1 MTRADFAA
9 RLAQGPLLLD
19 GATGSNLMLAG
30 MPKGVCAESWILDHP
45 QTILDLQ
52 RAYVAA
58 GSQVLLA
65 PTFTASRPYLS
76 QHGIEGDLASINRR
90 LVELSREAADGK
102 AWVAGDMTTMG
113 RADVPYET
121 MLAYYQEQA
130 QALVDAG
137 VDLMIA
143 ETLMGHDE
151 AVAAL
156 EGCRMAAAD
165 MPVCCSFSVTAD
177 GMLYFGGSVYE
188 VAPQLAE
195 FGADAVG
202 INCSVGPDQ
211 LEHVIRVLRE
221 HLTVPVIAKPN
232 AGMPEIDDQGN
243 ARYSM
248 DAVAFGRHMRVL
260 YDAGARVL
268 GGCCGTE
275 PAYIA
280 AVREMIGIEAAR

>member
-1 MTRADFAA
+1 MTRNEFAA

-19 GATGSNLMLAG
+19 GATASNLMKAG
-30 MPKGVCAESWILDHP
+30 MPKGVCAETWILDHP
-45 QTILDLQ
+45 QAILDLQ

-65 PTFTASRPYLS
+65 PTFTAGRMYLS
-76 QHGIEGDLASINRR
+76 QHGLEGELKELNRC
-90 LVELSREAADGK
+90 LVALSREAAQGK

-121 MLAYYQEQA
+121 MLEYYHEQA
-130 QALVDAG
+130 QALAEAG
-137 VDLMIA
+137 VDLILC

-151 AVAAL
+151 AMAAL
-156 EGCRMAAAD
+156 EGCRMAAAEL
-165 MPVCCSFSVTAD
+165 PVCCSFSVTAD

-188 VAPQLAE
+188 AAPQVAE

-211 LEHVIRVLRE
+211 LESVVRALRE
-221 HLTVPVIAKPN
+221 SLTVPVIAKPN

-243 ARYSM
+243 AHYSM
-248 DAVAFGRHMRVL
+248 HAADFGRHMAALHR
-260 YDAGARVL
+260 AGASIL

-275 PAYIA
+275 PPYIA
-280 AVREMIGIEAAR
+280 ALKAAL

>member
-1 MTRADFAA
+1 MTRSEFAA
-9 RLAQGPLLLD
+9 RLAQRPLLLD
-19 GATGSNLMLAG
+19 GATGSNLMKAG
-30 MPKGVCAESWILDHP
+30 MPKGVCAETWILDHP
-45 QTILDLQ
+45 QAILDLQ

-65 PTFTASRPYLS
+65 PTFTAGRIYLS
-76 QHGIEGDLASINRR
+76 QHGLEGELKELNRR
-90 LVELSREAADGK
+90 LVALSREAAQGK

-121 MLAYYQEQA
+121 MLEYYHEQA
-130 QALVDAG
+130 QALAEAG
-137 VDLMIA
+137 VDLILC

-151 AVAAL
+151 AMAAL
-156 EGCRMAAAD
+156 EGCRMAAEEL
-165 MPVCCSFSVTAD
+165 PVCCSFSVTAD

-188 VAPQLAE
+188 AAPQVAE

-211 LEHVIRVLRE
+211 LESVVRALRE
-221 HLTVPVIAKPN
+221 SLTVPVIAKPN

-243 ARYSM
+243 AHYSM
-248 DAVAFGRHMRVL
+248 HAADFGRHMAALHR
-260 YDAGARVL
+260 AGASIL

-280 AVREMIGIEAAR
+280 ALKAAL

>member
-1 MTRADFAA
+1 MTRSEFAA

-19 GATGSNLMLAG
+19 GATGSNLMKAG
-30 MPKGVCAESWILDHP
+30 MPKGVCAETWILDHP
-45 QTILDLQ
+45 QAILDLQ

-65 PTFTASRPYLS
+65 PTFTAGRIYLS
-76 QHGIEGDLASINRR
+76 QHGLEGELKELNRR
-90 LVELSREAADGK
+90 LVALSREAAQGK

-121 MLAYYQEQA
+121 MLEYYHEHA
-130 QALVDAG
+130 QALAEAG
-137 VDLMIA
+137 VDLILC

-151 AVAAL
+151 AMAAL
-156 EGCRMAAAD
+156 EGCRMAAEEL
-165 MPVCCSFSVTAD
+165 PVCCSFSVTAD

-188 VAPQLAE
+188 AAPQVAE

-211 LEHVIRVLRE
+211 LESVVRALRE
-221 HLTVPVIAKPN
+221 SLTVPVIAKPN

-243 ARYSM
+243 AHYSM
-248 DAVAFGRHMRVL
+248 HAADFGRHMAALHR
-260 YDAGARVL
+260 AGASIL

-275 PAYIA
+275 PPYIA
-280 AVREMIGIEAAR
+280 ALKAAL

>member
-1 MTRADFAA
+1 MTRNEFAA

-19 GATGSNLMLAG
+19 GATGSNLMKAG
-30 MPKGVCAESWILDHP
+30 MPKGVCAETWILDHP
-45 QTILDLQ
+45 QAILDLQ

-65 PTFTASRPYLS
+65 PTFTAGRMYLS
-76 QHGIEGDLASINRR
+76 QHGLEGELKELNRC
-90 LVELSREAADGK
+90 LVALSREAAQGK

-121 MLAYYQEQA
+121 MLEYYHEQA
-130 QALVDAG
+130 QALAEAG
-137 VDLMIA
+137 VDLILC

-151 AVAAL
+151 AMAAL
-156 EGCRMAAAD
+156 EGCRMAAAEL
-165 MPVCCSFSVTAD
+165 PVCCSFSVTAD

-188 VAPQLAE
+188 AAPQVAE
-195 FGADAVG
+195 FGADAIG

-211 LEHVIRVLRE
+211 LESVVRALRE
-221 HLTVPVIAKPN
+221 SLTVPVIAKPN

-243 ARYSM
+243 AHYSM
-248 DAVAFGRHMRVL
+248 HAADFGRHMAALHR
-260 YDAGARVL
+260 AGASIL

-275 PAYIA
+275 PPYIA
-280 AVREMIGIEAAR
+280 ALKAAL

>member
-1 MTRADFAA
+1 MTRNEFAA

-19 GATGSNLMLAG
+19 GATGSNLMKAG
-30 MPKGVCAESWILDHP
+30 MPKGVCAETWILDHP
-45 QTILDLQ
+45 QAILDLQ

-65 PTFTASRPYLS
+65 PTFTAGRMYLS
-76 QHGIEGDLASINRR
+76 QHGLEGELKELNRC
-90 LVELSREAADGK
+90 LVALSREAAQGK

-121 MLAYYQEQA
+121 MLEYYEEQA
-130 QALVDAG
+130 RALAEAG
-137 VDLMIA
+137 VDLILC

-151 AVAAL
+151 AMAAL
-156 EGCRMAAAD
+156 EGCRMAAAEL
-165 MPVCCSFSVTAD
+165 PVCCSFSVTAD

-188 VAPQLAE
+188 AAPQVAE
-195 FGADAVG
+195 FGSDAVG

-211 LEHVIRVLRE
+211 LESVVRALRE
-221 HLTVPVIAKPN
+221 SLTVPVIAKPN

-243 ARYSM
+243 AHYSM
-248 DAVAFGRHMRVL
+248 HAADFGRHMAALHR
-260 YDAGARVL
+260 AGASIL

-275 PAYIA
+275 PPYIA
-280 AVREMIGIEAAR
+280 ALKAAL

>member
-1 MTRADFAA
+1 MTRSEFAA

-19 GATGSNLMLAG
+19 GATGSNLMKAG
-30 MPKGVCAESWILDHP
+30 MPKGVCAETWILDHP
-45 QTILDLQ
+45 QAILDLQ

-65 PTFTASRPYLS
+65 PTFTAGRMYLS
-76 QHGIEGDLASINRR
+76 QHGLEGELKELNRR
-90 LVELSREAADGK
+90 LVALSREAAQGK

-121 MLAYYQEQA
+121 MLEYYHEQA
-130 QALVDAG
+130 QALVEAG
-137 VDLMIA
+137 VDLILC

-151 AVAAL
+151 AMAAL
-156 EGCRMAAAD
+156 EGCRMAAEEL
-165 MPVCCSFSVTAD
+165 PVCCSFSVTAD

-188 VAPQLAE
+188 AAPQVAE

-211 LEHVIRVLRE
+211 LESVVRALRE
-221 HLTVPVIAKPN
+221 SLTVPVIAKPN

-243 ARYSM
+243 AHYSM
-248 DAVAFGRHMRVL
+248 HAADFGRHMAALHR
-260 YDAGARVL
+260 AGASIL

-275 PAYIA
+275 PPYIA
-280 AVREMIGIEAAR
+280 ALKAAL

>member
-1 MTRADFAA
+1 MTRNEFAA

-19 GATGSNLMLAG
+19 GATGSNLMKAG
-30 MPKGVCAESWILDHP
+30 MPKGVCAETWILDHP
-45 QTILDLQ
+45 QAILELQ

-65 PTFTASRPYLS
+65 PTFTAGRMYLS
-76 QHGIEGDLASINRR
+76 QHGLEGELKALNRR
-90 LVELSREAADGK
+90 LVALSREAAQGK

-121 MLAYYQEQA
+121 MLEYYHEQA
-130 QALVDAG
+130 QALAEAG
-137 VDLMIA
+137 VDLILC

-151 AVAAL
+151 AMAAL
-156 EGCRMAAAD
+156 EGCRMAAAEL
-165 MPVCCSFSVTAD
+165 PVCCSFSVTAD

-188 VAPQLAE
+188 AAPQVAE

-211 LEHVIRVLRE
+211 LESVVRALQE
-221 HLTVPVIAKPN
+221 SLTVPVIAKPN

-243 ARYSM
+243 AHYSM
-248 DAVAFGRHMRVL
+248 HAADFGRHMAALHR
-260 YDAGARVL
+260 AGASIL

-280 AVREMIGIEAAR
+280 ALKAAL

>member
-1 MTRADFAA
+1 MTRNEFAA

-19 GATGSNLMLAG
+19 GATGSNLMKAG
-30 MPKGVCAESWILDHP
+30 MPKGVCAETWILDHP
-45 QTILDLQ
+45 QAILDLQ

-65 PTFTASRPYLS
+65 PTFTAGRMYLS
-76 QHGIEGDLASINRR
+76 QHGLEGELKELNRR
-90 LVELSREAADGK
+90 LVALSREAAQGK

-121 MLAYYQEQA
+121 MLEYYHEQA
-130 QALVDAG
+130 QALAEAG
-137 VDLMIA
+137 VDLILC

-151 AVAAL
+151 AMAAL
-156 EGCRMAAAD
+156 EGCRMAAAEL
-165 MPVCCSFSVTAD
+165 PVCCSFSVTAD

-188 VAPQLAE
+188 AAPQVAE

-211 LEHVIRVLRE
+211 LESVVRALRE
-221 HLTVPVIAKPN
+221 SLTVPVIAKPN

-243 ARYSM
+243 AHYSM
-248 DAVAFGRHMRVL
+248 HAADFGRHMAALHR
-260 YDAGARVL
+260 AGASIL

-275 PAYIA
+275 PPYIA
-280 AVREMIGIEAAR
+280 ALKAAL

>member
-1 MTRADFAA
+1 MTRNEFAA

-19 GATGSNLMLAG
+19 GATGSNLMKAG
-30 MPKGVCAESWILDHP
+30 MPKGVCAETWILDHP
-45 QTILDLQ
+45 QAILDLQ

-65 PTFTASRPYLS
+65 PTFTAGRIYLS
-76 QHGIEGDLASINRR
+76 QHGLEGELKGLNRC
-90 LVELSREAADGK
+90 LVALSREAAQGK

-121 MLAYYQEQA
+121 MLEYYHEQA
-130 QALVDAG
+130 QALAEAG
-137 VDLMIA
+137 VDLILC

-151 AVAAL
+151 AMAAL
-156 EGCRMAAAD
+156 EGCRMAAAEL
-165 MPVCCSFSVTAD
+165 PVCCSFSVTAD

-188 VAPQLAE
+188 AAPQVAE

-211 LEHVIRVLRE
+211 LESVVRALRE
-221 HLTVPVIAKPN
+221 SLTVPVIAKPN

-243 ARYSM
+243 AHYSM
-248 DAVAFGRHMRVL
+248 HAADFGRHMAALHR
-260 YDAGARVL
+260 AGASIL
-268 GGCCGTE
+268 GGCCGTD
-275 PAYIA
+275 PPYIA
-280 AVREMIGIEAAR
+280 ALKAAL

>member
-1 MTRADFAA
+1 MTRNEFAA

-19 GATGSNLMLAG
+19 GATGSNLMKAG
-30 MPKGVCAESWILDHP
+30 MPKGVCAETWILDHP
-45 QTILDLQ
+45 QAILDLQ

-65 PTFTASRPYLS
+65 PTFTAGRMYLS
-76 QHGIEGDLASINRR
+76 QHGLEGELKELNRC
-90 LVELSREAADGK
+90 LVALSREAAQGQ

-121 MLAYYQEQA
+121 MLEYYEEQA
-130 QALVDAG
+130 RALAEAG
-137 VDLMIA
+137 VDLILC

-151 AVAAL
+151 AMAAL
-156 EGCRMAAAD
+156 EGCRMAAAEL
-165 MPVCCSFSVTAD
+165 PVCCSFSVTAD

-188 VAPQLAE
+188 AAPQVAE

-211 LEHVIRVLRE
+211 LESVVRALQE
-221 HLTVPVIAKPN
+221 SLTVPVIAKPN

-243 ARYSM
+243 AHYSM
-248 DAVAFGRHMRVL
+248 HAADFGRHMAALHR
-260 YDAGARVL
+260 AGASIL

-275 PAYIA
+275 PPYIA
-280 AVREMIGIEAAR
+280 ALKAAL

>member
-1 MTRADFAA
+1 MTRNEFAA

-19 GATGSNLMLAG
+19 GATGSNLMKAG
-30 MPKGVCAESWILDHP
+30 MPKGVCAETWILDHP
-45 QTILDLQ
+45 QAILELQ

-65 PTFTASRPYLS
+65 PTFTAGRMYLS
-76 QHGIEGDLASINRR
+76 QHGLEGELKGLNRC
-90 LVELSREAADGK
+90 LVALSREAAQGK

-121 MLAYYQEQA
+121 MLEYYHEQA
-130 QALVDAG
+130 QALAEAG
-137 VDLMIA
+137 VDLILC

-151 AVAAL
+151 AMAAL
-156 EGCRMAAAD
+156 EGCRMAAAEL
-165 MPVCCSFSVTAD
+165 PVCCSFSVTAD

-188 VAPQLAE
+188 AAPQVAE

-211 LEHVIRVLRE
+211 LESVVRALQE
-221 HLTVPVIAKPN
+221 SLTVPVIAKPN

-243 ARYSM
+243 AHYSM
-248 DAVAFGRHMRVL
+248 HAADFGRHMAALHR
-260 YDAGARVL
+260 AGASIL

-275 PAYIA
+275 PPYIA
-280 AVREMIGIEAAR
+280 ALKAAL

>member
-1 MTRADFAA
+1 MTRNEFAA

-19 GATGSNLMLAG
+19 GATGSNLMKAG
-30 MPKGVCAESWILDHP
+30 MPKGVCAETWILDHP
-45 QTILDLQ
+45 QAILDLQ

-65 PTFTASRPYLS
+65 PTFTAGRIYLS
-76 QHGIEGDLASINRR
+76 QHGLEGELKALNRR
-90 LVELSREAADGK
+90 LVALSREAAQGK

-121 MLAYYQEQA
+121 MLEYYHEQA
-130 QALVDAG
+130 QALVEAG
-137 VDLMIA
+137 VDLILC

-151 AVAAL
+151 AMAAL
-156 EGCRMAAAD
+156 EGCRMAAAEL
-165 MPVCCSFSVTAD
+165 PVCCSFSVTAD

-188 VAPQLAE
+188 AAPQVAE

-211 LEHVIRVLRE
+211 LESVVRALRE
-221 HLTVPVIAKPN
+221 SLTVPVIAKPN

-243 ARYSM
+243 AHYSM
-248 DAVAFGRHMRVL
+248 HAADFGRHMAALHR
-260 YDAGARVL
+260 AGASIL

-275 PAYIA
+275 PPYIA
-280 AVREMIGIEAAR
+280 ALKAAL

>member
-1 MTRADFAA
+1 MTRNEFAA

-19 GATGSNLMLAG
+19 GATGSNLMKAG
-30 MPKGVCAESWILDHP
+30 MPKGVCAETWILDHP
-45 QTILDLQ
+45 QAILDLQ

-65 PTFTASRPYLS
+65 PTFTAGRMYLS
-76 QHGIEGDLASINRR
+76 QHGLEGELKELNRC
-90 LVELSREAADGK
+90 LVALSREAAQGK

-121 MLAYYQEQA
+121 MLEYYEEQA
-130 QALVDAG
+130 RALAEAG
-137 VDLMIA
+137 VDLILC

-151 AVAAL
+151 AMAAL
-156 EGCRMAAAD
+156 EGCRMAAAEL
-165 MPVCCSFSVTAD
+165 PVCCSFSVTAD

-188 VAPQLAE
+188 AAPQVAE

-211 LEHVIRVLRE
+211 LESVVRALQE
-221 HLTVPVIAKPN
+221 SLTVPVIAKPN

-243 ARYSM
+243 AHYSM
-248 DAVAFGRHMRVL
+248 HAADFGRHMAALHRASAPL
-260 YDAGARVL
+260 NKGYSAGSSRSTMPSA
-268 GGCCGTE
+268 T
-275 PAYIA
+275 
-280 AVREMIGIEAAR
+280 

>member
-1 MTRADFAA
+1 MTRNEFAA

-19 GATGSNLMLAG
+19 GATGSNLMKAG
-30 MPKGVCAESWILDHP
+30 MPKGVCAETWILDHP
-45 QTILDLQ
+45 QAILDLQ

-65 PTFTASRPYLS
+65 PTFTAGRMYLS
-76 QHGIEGDLASINRR
+76 QHGLEGELKELNRC
-90 LVELSREAADGK
+90 LVALSREAAQGK

-121 MLAYYQEQA
+121 MLEYYHEQA
-130 QALVDAG
+130 RALAEAG
-137 VDLMIA
+137 VDLILC

-151 AVAAL
+151 AMAAL
-156 EGCRMAAAD
+156 EGCRMAAAEL
-165 MPVCCSFSVTAD
+165 PVCCSFSVTAD

-188 VAPQLAE
+188 AAPQVAE

-211 LEHVIRVLRE
+211 LESVVRALRE
-221 HLTVPVIAKPN
+221 SLTVPVIAKPN

-243 ARYSM
+243 AHYSM
-248 DAVAFGRHMRVL
+248 HAADFGRHMAALHR
-260 YDAGARVL
+260 AGASIL

-275 PAYIA
+275 PPYIA
-280 AVREMIGIEAAR
+280 ALKAAL

>member
-1 MTRADFAA
+1 MTRNEFAA
-9 RLAQGPLLLD
+9 RLAHGPLLLD
-19 GATGSNLMLAG
+19 GATGSNLMKAG
-30 MPKGVCAESWILDHP
+30 MPKGVCAETWILDHP
-45 QTILDLQ
+45 QAILDLQ

-65 PTFTASRPYLS
+65 PTFTAGRMYLS
-76 QHGIEGDLASINRR
+76 QHGLEGELKELNRC
-90 LVELSREAADGK
+90 LVALSREAAQGK

-121 MLAYYQEQA
+121 MLEYYEEQA
-130 QALVDAG
+130 RALAEAG
-137 VDLMIA
+137 VDLILC

-151 AVAAL
+151 AMAAL
-156 EGCRMAAAD
+156 EGCRMAAAEL
-165 MPVCCSFSVTAD
+165 PVCCSFSVTAD

-188 VAPQLAE
+188 AAPQVAE

-211 LEHVIRVLRE
+211 LESVVRALRE
-221 HLTVPVIAKPN
+221 SLTVPVIAKPN

-243 ARYSM
+243 AHYSM
-248 DAVAFGRHMRVL
+248 EAADFGRHMAALHR
-260 YDAGARVL
+260 AGASIL

-275 PAYIA
+275 PPYIA
-280 AVREMIGIEAAR
+280 ALKAAL

>member
-1 MTRADFAA
+1 MTRNEFAA

-19 GATGSNLMLAG
+19 GATGSNLMKAG
-30 MPKGVCAESWILDHP
+30 MPKGVCAETWILDHP
-45 QTILDLQ
+45 QAILDLQ
-52 RAYVAA
+52 RAYMAA

-65 PTFTASRPYLS
+65 PTFTAGRMYLS
-76 QHGIEGDLASINRR
+76 QHGLEGELKELNRR
-90 LVELSREAADGK
+90 LVALSREAAQGK

-121 MLAYYQEQA
+121 MLEYYHEQA
-130 QALVDAG
+130 QALAEAG
-137 VDLMIA
+137 VDLILC

-151 AVAAL
+151 AMAAL
-156 EGCRMAAAD
+156 EGCRMAAAEL
-165 MPVCCSFSVTAD
+165 PVCCSFSVTAD

-188 VAPQLAE
+188 AAPQVAE

-211 LEHVIRVLRE
+211 LESVVRALRE
-221 HLTVPVIAKPN
+221 SLTVPVIAKPN

-243 ARYSM
+243 AHYSM
-248 DAVAFGRHMRVL
+248 HAADFGRHMAALHR
-260 YDAGARVL
+260 AGASIL

-275 PAYIA
+275 PPYIA
-280 AVREMIGIEAAR
+280 ALKAAL

>member
-1 MTRADFAA
+1 MTRSEFAA

-19 GATGSNLMLAG
+19 GATGSNLMKAG
-30 MPKGVCAESWILDHP
+30 MPKGVCAETWILDHP
-45 QTILDLQ
+45 QAILDLQ

-65 PTFTASRPYLS
+65 PTFTAGRMYLS
-76 QHGIEGDLASINRR
+76 QHGLEGELKALNRR
-90 LVELSREAADGK
+90 LVALSREAAQGK

-121 MLAYYQEQA
+121 MLEYYHEQA
-130 QALVDAG
+130 QALAEAG
-137 VDLMIA
+137 VDLILC

-151 AVAAL
+151 AMAAL
-156 EGCRMAAAD
+156 EGCRMAAAEL
-165 MPVCCSFSVTAD
+165 PVCCSFSVTAD

-188 VAPQLAE
+188 AAPQVAE

-211 LEHVIRVLRE
+211 LESVVRALQE
-221 HLTVPVIAKPN
+221 SLTVPVIAKPN

-243 ARYSM
+243 AHYSM
-248 DAVAFGRHMRVL
+248 HAADFGRHMAALHR
-260 YDAGARVL
+260 AGASIL

-275 PAYIA
+275 PPYIA
-280 AVREMIGIEAAR
+280 ALKAAL

>member
-1 MTRADFAA
+1 MTRNEFAA

-19 GATGSNLMLAG
+19 GATGSNLMKAG
-30 MPKGVCAESWILDHP
+30 LPKGVCAETWILDHP
-45 QTILDLQ
+45 QAILDLQ

-65 PTFTASRPYLS
+65 PTFTAGRMYLS
-76 QHGIEGDLASINRR
+76 QHGLEGELKELNRC
-90 LVELSREAADGK
+90 LVALSREAAQGQ

-121 MLAYYQEQA
+121 MLEYYHEQA
-130 QALVDAG
+130 QALAEAG
-137 VDLMIA
+137 VDLILC

-151 AVAAL
+151 AMAAL
-156 EGCRMAAAD
+156 EGCRMAAAEL
-165 MPVCCSFSVTAD
+165 PVCCSFSVTAD

-188 VAPQLAE
+188 AAPQVAE

-211 LEHVIRVLRE
+211 LESVVRALRE
-221 HLTVPVIAKPN
+221 SLTVPVIAKPN

-243 ARYSM
+243 AHYSM
-248 DAVAFGRHMRVL
+248 EAADFGRHMAALHR
-260 YDAGARVL
+260 AGASIL

-275 PAYIA
+275 PPYIA
-280 AVREMIGIEAAR
+280 ALKAAL

>member
-1 MTRADFAA
+1 MTRSEFAA

-19 GATGSNLMLAG
+19 GATGSNLMKAG
-30 MPKGVCAESWILDHP
+30 MPKGVCAETWILDHP
-45 QTILDLQ
+45 QAILDLQ

-65 PTFTASRPYLS
+65 PTFTAGRMYLS
-76 QHGIEGDLASINRR
+76 QHGLEGELKELNRC
-90 LVELSREAADGK
+90 LVALSREAAQGK

-121 MLAYYQEQA
+121 MLEYYHEQA
-130 QALVDAG
+130 QALAEAG
-137 VDLMIA
+137 VDLILC

-151 AVAAL
+151 AMAAL
-156 EGCRMAAAD
+156 EGCRMAAEEL
-165 MPVCCSFSVTAD
+165 PVCCSFSVTAD

-188 VAPQLAE
+188 AAPQVAE

-211 LEHVIRVLRE
+211 LESVVRALRE
-221 HLTVPVIAKPN
+221 SLTVPVIAKPN

-243 ARYSM
+243 AHYSM
-248 DAVAFGRHMRVL
+248 HAADFGRHMAALHR
-260 YDAGARVL
+260 AGASIL

-275 PAYIA
+275 PPYIA
-280 AVREMIGIEAAR
+280 ALKAAL